1 MGNSFFVKKPK
12 VIMLNIILGGAPGS
26 GKGTLSDLIVQK
38 YGLQHLSTGDALRAE
53 IASGSELGKTIDA
66 LISAGNLVPDAQ
78 MIKLLENYLDNVPA
92 DCKGVIFD
100 GFPRTVEQARALTI
114 MLASR
119 HMDAYMLDLFA
130 EEDVIMTRLI
140 RRGKTSGRADDNYE
154 TIKKRLKIYNDTT
167 KPISEYYVKL
177 HKYFMINSNINPD
190 CTFAQI
196 DVILSQLYK

>member
-1 MGNSFFVKKPK
+1 
-12 VIMLNIILGGAPGS
+12 MLNIILGGAPGS
-26 GKGTLSDLIVQK
+26 GKGTLSDLIVKK
-38 YGLQHLSTGDALRAE
+38 YGLQHLSTGDVLRAE
-53 IASGSELGKTIDA
+53 IASGSELGREINDI
-66 LISAGNLVPDAQ
+66 ISLGNLVPDAQ
-78 MIKLLENYLDNVPA
+78 MIKLLENYLNGVPA
-92 DCKGVIFD
+92 DCRGVIFD

-119 HMDAYMLDLFA
+119 QMDAYMLDLFA

-140 RRGKTSGRADDNYE
+140 RRGQTSGRADDNYE

-167 KPISEYYVKL
+167 KPISDYYVKL
-177 HKYFMINSNINPD
+177 HKYFMINSNINPE

>member
-1 MGNSFFVKKPK
+1 
-12 VIMLNIILGGAPGS
+12 MLNIILGGAPGS

-38 YGLQHLSTGDALRAE
+38 YGLQHLSTGDVLRAE
-53 IASGSELGKTIDA
+53 IASGSELGRDIDA
-66 LISAGNLVPDAQ
+66 LISRGNLVPDAQ
-78 MIKLLENYLDNVPA
+78 MIKLLEIYLDNVPA
-92 DCKGVIFD
+92 DCKGVIFA
-100 GFPRTVEQARALTI
+100 GFPRTVEQARALTV

-119 HMDAYMLDLFA
+119 NMDAYMLDLFA
-130 EEDVIMTRLI
+130 TEDVIMTRLL
-140 RRGKTSGRADDNYE
+140 RRGQTSGRADDNFE

>member
-1 MGNSFFVKKPK
+1 
-12 VIMLNIILGGAPGS
+12 MLNIILGGAPGS

-38 YGLQHLSTGDALRAE
+38 YGLQHLSTGDVLRAE
-53 IASGSELGKTIDA
+53 IASGSELGRDIDA
-66 LISAGNLVPDAQ
+66 LISRGNLVPDAQ

-100 GFPRTVEQARALTI
+100 GFPRTVEQARALTV

-119 HMDAYMLDLFA
+119 NMDAYMLDLFA
-130 EEDVIMTRLI
+130 TEDVIMTRLL
-140 RRGKTSGRADDNYE
+140 RRGQTSGRADDNFE

-167 KPISEYYVKL
+167 KPISDYYVKM

-196 DVILSQLYK
+196 DVILNQLYK

>member
-1 MGNSFFVKKPK
+1 
-12 VIMLNIILGGAPGS
+12 MLNIILGGAPGS
-26 GKGTLSDLIVQK
+26 GKGTLSDIIVKK
-38 YGLQHLSTGDALRAE
+38 YGLQHLSTGDVLRAE
-53 IASGSELGKTIDA
+53 IASGSELGKDIDA
-66 LISAGNLVPDAQ
+66 LISRGNLVPDAQ
-78 MIKLLENYLDNVPA
+78 MIKLLENYLDSLPA

-100 GFPRTVEQARALTI
+100 GFPRTVEQARALTV

-119 HMDAYMLDLFA
+119 DMDAYMLDLFA
-130 EEDVIMTRLI
+130 TEDVIMTRLI
-140 RRGKTSGRADDNYE
+140 RRGQTSGRADDNYE

-167 KPISEYYVKL
+167 KPISDYYVKM

>member
-1 MGNSFFVKKPK
+1 
-12 VIMLNIILGGAPGS
+12 MLNIILGGAPGS
-26 GKGTLSDLIVQK
+26 GKGTLSDIIVKK
-38 YGLQHLSTGDALRAE
+38 YGLQYLSTGDVLRAE
-53 IASGSELGKTIDA
+53 IASGSELGKDIDA
-66 LISAGNLVPDAQ
+66 LISRGNLVPDAQ
-78 MIKLLENYLDNVPA
+78 MIKLLENYLDSLPA

-100 GFPRTVEQARALTI
+100 GFPRTVEQARALTV

-119 HMDAYMLDLFA
+119 DMDAYMLDLFA
-130 EEDVIMTRLI
+130 TEDVIMTRLI
-140 RRGKTSGRADDNYE
+140 RRGQTSGRPDDNYE

-167 KPISEYYVKL
+167 KPISDYYVKM

>member
-1 MGNSFFVKKPK
+1 
-12 VIMLNIILGGAPGS
+12 MLNIILGGAPGS

-38 YGLQHLSTGDALRAE
+38 YGLQHLSTGDVLRAE
-53 IASGSELGKTIDA
+53 IASGSELGRDIDA
-66 LISAGNLVPDAQ
+66 LISRGNLVPDAQ
-78 MIKLLENYLDNVPA
+78 MIKLLENYLDGVPA

-100 GFPRTVEQARALTI
+100 GFPRTVEQARALTV

-130 EEDVIMTRLI
+130 TEDVIMTRLI
-140 RRGKTSGRADDNYE
+140 RRGQTSGRADDNYE
-154 TIKKRLKIYNDTT
+154 TIKKRLRIYNDTT
-167 KPISEYYVKL
+167 KPISDYYVKM

-196 DVILSQLYK
+196 DVILNQLYK

>member
-1 MGNSFFVKKPK
+1 
-12 VIMLNIILGGAPGS
+12 MLNIILGGAPGS
-26 GKGTLSDLIVQK
+26 GKGTLSDIIVKK
-38 YGLQHLSTGDALRAE
+38 YGLQHLSTGDVLRAE
-53 IASGSELGKTIDA
+53 IASGSELGKDIDA
-66 LISAGNLVPDAQ
+66 LISRGNLVPDAQ
-78 MIKLLENYLDNVPA
+78 MIKLLENYLDSLPA

-100 GFPRTVEQARALTI
+100 GFPRTVEQARALTV

-119 HMDAYMLDLFA
+119 DMDAYMLDLFA
-130 EEDVIMTRLI
+130 TEDVIMTRLI
-140 RRGKTSGRADDNYE
+140 RRGQTSGRPDDNYE

-167 KPISEYYVKL
+167 KPISDYYVKM